1 MYECSLCMYVILLDA
16 TDARQIINI
25 KKQNQNDVQ
34 YKAEKPKKLFYLSKV
49 YKQWIYL
56 FKTYSAYGI

>member
-1 MYECSLCMYVILLDA
+1 MYECSLCMCVILLDA

-34 YKAEKPKKLFYLSKV
+34 YKAEN
-49 YKQWIYL
+49 Q
-56 FKTYSAYGI
+56 KTILLDKGI

>member
-1 MYECSLCMYVILLDA
+1 MYVILLDA

-34 YKAEKPKKLFYLSKV
+34 YKAGKPKKLFYLTKV
-49 YKQWIYL
+49 YSISL
-56 FKTYSAYGI
+56 FKTYSAYGIKTKP